1 MTKKIIILFLSSIFL
16 TGCLAESMTLVSTG
30 AGASQGR
37 LIQSS
42 FSSAASYGIKKTTG
56 KFPIE
61 HIINREK
68 QRIAKKASEFE
79 IKIIEGTK
87 KQIKTS
93 KEKILP
99 VKNSIEKKVTKLN
112 NNLFKFKTF
121 AVENFKHRSR
131 FSYKVR

>member
-1 MTKKIIILFLSSIFL
+1 M
-16 TGCLAESMTLVSTG
+16 VSTG
-30 AGASQGR
+30 AGATQGR

-121 AVENFKHRSR
+121 AVENFKHRPR